1 MNGDPLRE
9 IAGIELATL
18 IVISLGQ
25 RRRTRR
31 RISRPRART
40 PVRRSGAGGD
50 DDDDDDDENAD
61 TDDEDEFSMTLDTV
75 KTMSRTMIMRM
86 LRDGPILRMFRK
98 SKEDNVLEVF
108 HTLDHRFC
116 QLLPTINRL

>member
-9 IAGIELATL
+9 IAGIGLAPL
-18 IVISLGQ
+18 IVISLGR
-25 RRRTRR
+25 RRRTQR

-61 TDDEDEFSMTLDTV
+61 TDEDDGEFTV
-75 KTMSRTMIMRM
+75 KTMPCPER
-86 LRDGPILRMFRK
+86 
-98 SKEDNVLEVF
+98 
-108 HTLDHRFC
+108 
-116 QLLPTINRL
+116 